1 MLTTL
6 ELCLESYGVIH
17 ISDASRV
24 LGIPIRP
31 LLIYGEAP
39 HDVSVLYC
47 VLNVVFVYCIDY
59 LYLLKMVIKLFI
71 VISLVRLTRVN
82 EAK

>member
-39 HDVSVLYC
+39 HDVSGLYC
-47 VLNVVFVYCIDY
+47 VLVVFVYCIDY

>member
-39 HDVSVLYC
+39 HDVSVIYG
-47 VLNVVFVYCIDY
+47 VLVVVFVYYC
-59 LYLLKMVIKLFI
+59 LFI
-71 VISLVRLTRVN
+71 SIENGDQVIYCIFFCCQIDSG
-82 EAK
+82 

>member
-47 VLNVVFVYCIDY
+47 VLVVFAIV
-59 LYLLKMVIKLFI
+59 LLIYI
-71 VISLVRLTRVN
+71 Y
-82 EAK
+82 

>member
-47 VLNVVFVYCIDY
+47 VLVVFVYCIDY